1 MVGVGPEHAADP
13 RLGQPAPRRWW
24 TPGRR
29 DGRAQAHAAMDV
41 LGAGAEIAAGLRNG
55 LTAPAAGGAVR
66 RLRSLL
72 GADAVGLVDL
82 DGAQTWAGRAGE
94 PAELLV
100 DDVLRTNRRC
110 ARDEVQALPLRV
122 RDEPAGVLVVAGPV
136 SAAAARQAAAWV
148 ADALHRGRLE
158 ASAEAAEQ
166 AELRALRAEI
176 SPHFVYNALTTIASF
191 VRSDPD
197 RARELILDF
206 ALFIRHSLARRGDYT
221 TLAGEFRAVEAYL
234 ALARAVLG
242 ERLRVQV
249 RIAPEVLPVAIPFL
263 VLQPLVENAVQH
275 GVERAESGGSVQVSG
290 EAQGSDCVIAV
301 EDDGPGM
308 PPERA
313 RDVLAGRGVGSSLG
327 LVNVDR
333 RLRSVFGAGYGLVI
347 ETASG
352 AGTRVVV
359 RIPRFHAGVV
369 AS

>member
-1 MVGVGPEHAADP
+1 MAGVDAA
-13 RLGQPAPRRWW
+13 
-24 TPGRR
+24 GRR
-29 DGRAQAHAAMDV
+29 RFLGRRQAPATAAMDV
-41 LGAGAEIAAGLRNG
+41 LTAGVRMAAGLRGG
-55 LTAPAAGGAVR
+55 LAAPDAGGAAR
-66 RLRSLL
+66 RLRELL
-72 GADAVGLVDL
+72 DADAVGLVDL
-82 DGAQTWAGRAGE
+82 DGERTWAGSP
-94 PAELLV
+94 PAAADALV
-100 DDVLRTNRRC
+100 ADALRTDRRA
-110 ARDEVQALPLRV
+110 ARDGVLALPLHV

-136 SAAAARQAAAWV
+136 PERAARQAAGWV

-158 ASAEAAEQ
+158 ASADAAEQ

-197 RARELILDF
+197 RARDLLLDF
-206 ALFIRHSLARRGDYT
+206 ALYIRHNLARRGDYT

-249 RIAPEVLPVAIPFL
+249 RIAPEVLPVAVPFL
-263 VLQPLVENAVQH
+263 ALQPLVENAVQH
-275 GVERAESGGSVQVSG
+275 GVERSDGGGSVQVSG
-290 EAQGSDCVIAV
+290 EAQGEDCVIAV

-308 PPERA
+308 APDHA
-313 RDVLAGRGVGSSLG
+313 RDVLAGRGGGSLG

-333 RLRSVFGAGYGLVI
+333 RLRAVFGAGYGLVI
-347 ETASG
+347 ETAAG

-359 RIPRFHAGVV
+359 RVPRFHPGVV